1 MWNSHRTVFFL
12 FFLFFF
18 FENSVPLL
26 AEQATWAREWVVHH
40 HPPSPPRAS
49 RASRWWELGQ
59 VGALQAWFAP
69 GWRSFHCSRPTLT
82 TVSGRPITAHAC
94 ISSTAGFRGRRPGF
108 GLTQRHWPRAGFPQ
122 ASAPPAACAAGGMC
136 SRGWS
141 RPTPRQVTLQK
152 VCFFRW
158 FNFRV
163 FGPIFDT
170 LYVFEILY

>member
-12 FFLFFF
+12 FFYFSFLRILCLYWQ
-18 FENSVPLL
+18 SRLL
-26 AEQATWAREWVVHH
+26 EHGSGWSIT
-40 HPPSPPRAS
+40 PPPPPRAS

-163 FGPIFDT
+163 FGPIFDI